1 MKRFALSVAVVCTL
15 GATGLHAQ
23 EHRPEDQR
31 SSGGAVQYP
40 LAEESSEREAM
51 GVLGAGTV
59 YLAYLTLGSVYDN
72 FTAGTYDRE
81 TTKSIVLSVQHLIDT
96 SLKKVQT
103 VADETGDDDVL
114 AGLTSLYN
122 ALQSEASSLLGFI
135 RSGSERDRK
144 SFQEE
149 RARAWQKIAAALGLD

>member
-1 MKRFALSVAVVCTL
+1 MKRFALSIAVVCTL
-15 GATGLHAQ
+15 GTTCLRAQ
-23 EHRPEDQR
+23 EHRPQEAR
-31 SSGGAVQYP
+31 SSGVSVQYP
-40 LAEESSEREAM
+40 VAEESSEREAM

-72 FTAGTYDRE
+72 FMAGTYDRE

-114 AGLTSLYN
+114 ARLAGLYN
-122 ALQSEASSLLGFI
+122 ALQSETSALLGFI

-149 RARAWQKIAAALGLD
+149 RARAWQEISTALGLD